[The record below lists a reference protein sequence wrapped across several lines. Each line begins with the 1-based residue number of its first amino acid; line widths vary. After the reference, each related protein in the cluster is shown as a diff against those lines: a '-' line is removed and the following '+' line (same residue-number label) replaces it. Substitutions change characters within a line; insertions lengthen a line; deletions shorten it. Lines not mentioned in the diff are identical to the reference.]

1 VAFAALAAASAFA
14 YAESN
19 VTLYGIIETGVVA
32 QKEKDV
38 SAKVHMGSAFDLGSR
53 WGIKGQEDLGNGT
66 KVGFI
71 LENGFNP
78 TSGAT
83 AVGGTGAMFGRES
96 VIYLQ
101 NDRFGRF
108 GAGKA
113 GTLYSGLGSWDMQTG
128 YVFKGGY
135 GLIGWPI
142 GQNFAGNFNRVSNAL
157 IYQSPF
163 IGGFRLGLMYSNGT
177 SDDSAKWSKNTH
189 YFGSALQYKKGAI
202 NSSLAFEA
210 QNHQTSTVDEK
221 TVNVKPK
228 YIINY
233 GLEYNAG
240 SITPMFAYRYITQ
253 DGGYKMHTFGLSA
266 LIPAA
271 TGRFKAAVRY
281 SFGKSDNAALVAK
294 SFGGDDKVRNL
305 AAGVAYEYP
314 LSKRTAIKP
323 FVGYSYS
330 GKGWS
335 HYQPAAADVNAVYNG
350 WQAYVGI
357 HHFF

>member
-32 QKEKDV
+32 QKEKHA
-38 SAKVHMGSAFDLGSR
+38 STKVHMGSAFDLGSR

-78 TSGAT
+78 TNGASSIPSD
-83 AVGGTGAMFGRES
+83 GTGMFGRES
-96 VIYLQ
+96 VIYIQ

-108 GAGKA
+108 GMGRA

-142 GQNFAGNFNRVSNAL
+142 GYNFEGNFNRVNNAVM
-157 IYQSPF
+157 YQTPF
-163 IGGFRLGLMYSNGT
+163 MGGFRVGMMYSNGT
-177 SDDSAKWSKNTH
+177 STDTAKWSENKH
-189 YFGSALQYKKGAI
+189 YYGIVAQYKKGAV
-202 NSSLAFEA
+202 NTSLGFEM
-210 QNHQTSTVDEK
+210 QNKPATVES
-221 TVNVKPK
+221 K

-240 SITPMFAYRYITQ
+240 SITPMFAYRYINQ
-253 DGGYKMHTFGLSA
+253 DYGFKGHTFGLSA

-281 SFGKSDNAALVAK
+281 TFGKNGVAYTNGENK
-294 SFGGDDKVRNL
+294 MNNI

-323 FVGYSYS
+323 FVGYSHS

-335 HYQPAAADVNAVYNG
+335 NYTPLAADTNAVYNG

>member
-1 VAFAALAAASAFA
+1 MKKSLVAFAALAAASAFA

-32 QKEKDV
+32 QKQKNE
-38 SAKVHMGSAFDLGSR
+38 SAKVFMGSAFDLGSR

-78 TSGAT
+78 TNGTTSI
-83 AVGGTGAMFGRES
+83 GGTGAMFGRES

-101 NDRFGRF
+101 NERFGRF
-108 GAGKA
+108 GMGRA

-142 GQNFAGNFNRVSNAL
+142 GYNFSGNFNRVNNAVM
-157 IYQSPF
+157 YQSPF
-163 IGGFRLGLMYSNGT
+163 IGGFRVGMMYSNGI
-177 SDDSAKWSKNTH
+177 SDDSAAKWSENTH
-189 YFGSALQYKKGAI
+189 YYGIVAQYKKGAI
-202 NSSLAFEA
+202 NSSLGFEA
-210 QNHQTSTVDEK
+210 EN
-221 TVNVKPK
+221 KPAGTQAK
-228 YIINY
+228 YILNY

-240 SITPMFAYRYITQ
+240 SITPMFAYRYINQ
-253 DGGYKMHTFGLSA
+253 NEGFKGHTFGLSA

-281 SFGKSDNAALVAK
+281 TFGKSGTAYV
-294 SFGGDDKVRNL
+294 GDEHKMTNI

-323 FVGYSYS
+323 FIGYSYS
-330 GKGWS
+330 GKGWKDYLPQKTPS
-335 HYQPAAADVNAVYNG
+335 YDANAVYSG

>member
-1 VAFAALAAASAFA
+1 MKKSLVAFAALAAASAFA

-32 QKEKDV
+32 QKQKNE
-38 SAKVHMGSAFDLGSR
+38 SAKVFMGSAFDLGSR

-78 TSGAT
+78 TNGTTSI
-83 AVGGTGAMFGRES
+83 GGTGAMFGRES

-101 NDRFGRF
+101 NERFGRF
-108 GAGKA
+108 GMGRA

-135 GLIGWPI
+135 GLIGWPV
-142 GQNFAGNFNRVSNAL
+142 GQNFQGNFNRVSNAVM
-157 IYQSPF
+157 YQSPF
-163 IGGFRLGLMYSNGT
+163 VGGARIGLMYSNGCSST
-177 SDDSAKWSKNTH
+177 GDDNKWSKNQH
-189 YFGSALQYKKGAI
+189 YYGVAAQYKKGAI

-210 QNHQTSTVDEK
+210 ENK
-221 TVNVKPK
+221 IANAKAK

-253 DGGYKMHTFGLSA
+253 DGGYKTHTFGLSA

-281 SFGKSDNAALVAK
+281 TFGKSEDAATVAND
-294 SFGGDDKVRNL
+294 FGGDDKIRNL

>member
-1 VAFAALAAASAFA
+1 MKKSLVAFAALAAASAFA

-32 QKEKDV
+32 QKQKDT

-53 WGIKGQEDLGNGT
+53 WGLKGQEDIGNGT

-78 TSGAT
+78 TNGTTSI
-83 AVGGTGAMFGRES
+83 GGTGAMFGRES
-96 VIYLQ
+96 VITIQ

-108 GAGKA
+108 GMGRA
-113 GTLYSGLGSWDMQTG
+113 GTFYSGLGSWDMQTG

-142 GQNFAGNFNRVSNAL
+142 GQNFAGNFNRVNNAVM
-157 IYQSPF
+157 YQSPF
-163 IGGFRLGLMYSNGT
+163 IGGARIGLMYSNGT
-177 SDDSAKWSKNTH
+177 SDDSNKWSKNQH
-189 YFGSALQYKKGAI
+189 YYGVAAQYKKGAI

-210 QNHQTSTVDEK
+210 ENKITDK
-221 TVNVKPK
+221 KAK

-240 SITPMFAYRYITQ
+240 SITPMFAYRYLTQ
-253 DGGYKMHTFGLSA
+253 DGGYKVHTFGLSA

-281 SFGKSDNAALVAK
+281 SFGKSEDATLVATK
-294 SFGGDDKVRNL
+294 FGGDDKIRNL

-335 HYQPAAADVNAVYNG
+335 HYQPDEINAVYNG